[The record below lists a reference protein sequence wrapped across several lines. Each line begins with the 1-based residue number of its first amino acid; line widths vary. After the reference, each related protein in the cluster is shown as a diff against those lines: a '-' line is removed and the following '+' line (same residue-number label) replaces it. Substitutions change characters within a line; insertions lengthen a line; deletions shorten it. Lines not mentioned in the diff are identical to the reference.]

1 MAKILIIDDK
11 RSIRNTMK
19 DILEFEKHTISLAEN
34 GREGLEMAVSKPFDL
49 IFSDIKMPEMDGMEL
64 LQQLKEREVDVPVDD
79 LS

>member
-49 IFSDIKMPEMDGMEL
+49 IFSDINP
-64 LQQLKEREVDVPVDD
+64 
-79 LS
+79 S